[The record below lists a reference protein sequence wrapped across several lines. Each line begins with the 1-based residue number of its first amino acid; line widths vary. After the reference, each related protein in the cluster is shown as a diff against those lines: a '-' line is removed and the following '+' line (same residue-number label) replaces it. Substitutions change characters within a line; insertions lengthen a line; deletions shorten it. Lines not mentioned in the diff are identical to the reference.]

1 MILEFAEPKPGN
13 ERKIFILSVSDEER
27 SKRLRECFD
36 FQWVELSLSLLLG
49 PSFPQKV
56 EQTPV
61 LAAIRQI
68 HIKKSEK
75 KKIPLTHR
83 RTRRAWRTEAPTDT
97 SLHHQSSCR
106 RPCSRVQ
113 AASWR
118 LANHKNPLGFR
129 VALERAKGK
138 ERNRERA
145 RNDNRSNT
153 QNPC

>member
-1 MILEFAEPKPGN
+1 MAGIKRESCRQKPGN

-75 KKIPLTHR
+75 KKN
-83 RTRRAWRTEAPTDT
+83 
-97 SLHHQSSCR
+97 SSHT
-106 RPCSRVQ
+106 PQ
-113 AASWR
+113 DAAGVEDRST
-118 LANHKNPLGFR
+118 
-129 VALERAKGK
+129 
-138 ERNRERA
+138 NRHFTA
-145 RNDNRSNT
+145 SSV
-153 QNPC
+153 